1 MQRVPCNGDVVALVI
16 IPDRIVKRGILGRI
30 SKNESQHAVR
40 NNLPTGSLNQ
50 YNSFSLT
57 FVIFEIHF

>member
-1 MQRVPCNGDVVALVI
+1 MCRVPCNGDVVALVI
-16 IPDRIVKRGILGRI
+16 IPACIVKRGILGRI
-30 SKNESQHAVR
+30 SKNESHAVR

-50 YNSFSLT
+50 DNSFSFT